1 MITPVNIVIE
11 DVNFTGVVNTKRRS
25 LLKGDRDLPKWAREK
40 SPLALRQPRKQG
52 IG

>member
-1 MITPVNIVIE
+1 MNIVSE

-25 LLKGDRDLPKWAREK
+25 LLKGDRDLPRWARGK